1 MVKIKT
7 IARSEKEFVRETK
20 QDLNKVFRNS
30 NPILHPFQKV
40 LFFSS
45 KYINKFRQESIK
57 EH

>member
-1 MVKIKT
+1 MVKLKT

-40 LFFSS
+40 LFFLNII
-45 KYINKFRQESIK
+45 INLFRQESIK